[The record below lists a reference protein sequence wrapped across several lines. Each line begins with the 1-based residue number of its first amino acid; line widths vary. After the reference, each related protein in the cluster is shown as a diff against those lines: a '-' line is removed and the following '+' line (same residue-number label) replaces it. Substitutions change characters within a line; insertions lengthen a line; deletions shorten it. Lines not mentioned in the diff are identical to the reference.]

1 MASAS
6 NNNDLATFRFSKDGR
21 PPWEPMERWYEVFDR
36 AISRRVCFPLFDGA
50 FQVTLTVRR
59 LSAVGTNT
67 GVCVQH
73 MTFSAGCKSQR
84 TPELLTDGNDD
95 VLLLLQQMGRTV
107 RSKLGREVTAEP
119 GGGYL
124 ATNADVSTM
133 ILPGPCRFVCI
144 GVPRKLMMAMAPGVE
159 DALARPIPPK
169 MGVVNLLMSYLHI
182 LEGKS
187 LLETPEL
194 QRAAATH
201 IHDLCALVIGATR
214 DATEIAK
221 GRGVRAARLCAIKA
235 DIIQR
240 FRDDDVSPAALALR
254 HGLSTRYIQM
264 LFESDGTT
272 LSKFVL
278 GQRLAQVHRMLT
290 DPRQGHRLIGT
301 LVYEAGFGDI
311 STFNR
316 EFRRHFGATPSE
328 VRAAAAK

>member
-6 NNNDLATFRFSKDGR
+6 NCNDLATFRFSKEGR
-21 PPWEPMERWYEVFDR
+21 PPWDPIPRWYEVFDR
-36 AISRRVCFPLFDGA
+36 AISRRVCSPLSDGPWYA
-50 FQVTLTVRR
+50 ALTVRR
-59 LSAVGTNT
+59 LAVGINA
-67 GVCVQH
+67 GVCVQR

-95 VLLLLQQMGRTV
+95 VILHVQQEGRTIL
-107 RSKLGREVTAEP
+107 SQLGREVTAEP
-119 GGGYL
+119 GRGYL
-124 ATNADVSTM
+124 ASNADVSTM

-144 GVPRKLMMAMAPGVE
+144 GAPRKLMMAMAPGVE
-159 DALARPIPPK
+159 DALARPLPPHAG
-169 MGVVNLLMSYLHI
+169 MVNVLMSYLDI
-182 LEGKS
+182 LEDERS
-187 LLETPEL
+187 LEMPEL
-194 QRAAATH
+194 QRAVATH

-214 DATEIAK
+214 DATEIAN
-221 GRGVRAARLCAIKA
+221 GRGVRAARLRAIKA

-240 FRDDDVSPAALALR
+240 FRDEDVSPGALALR
-254 HGLSTRYIQM
+254 HGVSTRYIQK

-278 GQRLAQVHRMLT
+278 GQRLAHVHRMLT
-290 DPRQGHRLIGT
+290 DPRQDDRLIGT

-316 EFRRHFGATPSE
+316 EFRRHFGATPSD